1 MEKLQFINSGVLGSV
16 SLKAIDAL
24 APEAEV
30 SFAKLTDGSGAGADF
45 LGWVDLATRTPDSLV
60 DDIMATAA
68 QLRRDCDVIVAIGI
82 GGSYLGA
89 KAVIEALNN
98 SFDAYIPAAGPKVL
112 FAGQNIGEDYLYE
125 PDDFEVVEEGDVPV
139 IEDEEA

>member
-60 DDIMATAA
+60 DDIMDTAA

-82 GGSYLGA
+82 GLSL
-89 KAVIEALNN
+89 IH
-98 SFDAYIPAAGPKVL
+98 I
-112 FAGQNIGEDYLYE
+112 
-125 PDDFEVVEEGDVPV
+125 
-139 IEDEEA
+139 